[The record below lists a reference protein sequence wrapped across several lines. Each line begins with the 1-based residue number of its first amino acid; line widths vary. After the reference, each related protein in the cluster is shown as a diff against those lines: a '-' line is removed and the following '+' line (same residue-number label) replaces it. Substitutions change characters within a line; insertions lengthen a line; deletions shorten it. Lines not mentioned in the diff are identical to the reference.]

1 MMMIFM
7 QKIEVAIKHE
17 ANMDHKHYFSALLWN
32 RFEFFFLIVGACCL
46 SFSRKIMTILNDYH

>member
-1 MMMIFM
+1 M

-17 ANMDHKHYFSALLWN
+17 ANMDYKHYFSALLWN

>member
-1 MMMIFM
+1 MMMTLV

-17 ANMDHKHYFSALLWN
+17 VNIDYKHNCLALLWKMLDN
-32 RFEFFFLIVGACCL
+32 FFLIVGACCL